1 MLLLLFTR
9 ILLDDDDDD
18 DDDVAV
24 VVVVSVVAFIVPLM
38 KEFFNIPILFF
49 CVFVDILFEVCFQDN
64 SKLVNPT
71 P

>member
-1 MLLLLFTR
+1 LLLLFTR

-38 KEFFNIPILFF
+38 KEFLNIPISFS
-49 CVFVDILFEVCFQDN
+49 CVFRYRDILFEVCFLDN
-64 SKLVNPT
+64 RSS
-71 P
+71 